1 MNPEFDERFR
11 QLLKTTPNMMVNGRG
26 MIEFT
31 CFLCRP
37 NIVFPDLD
45 QHMLHC
51 EEIHLGA
58 VSYKALLIKHLGPER
73 SKMMGLEQRTE
84 KAIIDLIKQFD
95 ASMARRNRNG

>member
-1 MNPEFDERFR
+1 MGNPSFDERFR

-31 CFLCRP
+31 CFLCKP
-37 NIVFPDLD
+37 IIAFPDIE

-58 VSYKALLIKHLGPER
+58 VSYKLLLMQHVGPGQ
-73 SKMMGLEQRTE
+73 SKMMGLEQKTE
-84 KAIIDLIKQFD
+84 KQIIDLIKRFD
-95 ASMARRNRNG
+95 QSIARRNR